1 MGTRRKNQMHTDHGS
16 GIRTAASLAGAFL
29 AGVGMALAWGAV
41 SALLHPERWFPDTV
55 LAGLFSQPL
64 QIQIALY
71 GIVSPVLEE
80 FLFRLL
86 LFDLVKRFAGEK
98 AGTWIVS
105 ALFALWHGNVLQML
119 YAFPAGLILQK
130 LRSRSGRMEVPILCH
145 IGANLTAILI
155 SSFMRQAFPA

>member
-64 QIQIALY
+64 QI
-71 GIVSPVLEE
+71 SR
-80 FLFRLL
+80 FLSNLL
-86 LFDLVKRFAGEK
+86 VQTL
-98 AGTWIVS
+98 
-105 ALFALWHGNVLQML
+105 
-119 YAFPAGLILQK
+119 
-130 LRSRSGRMEVPILCH
+130 
-145 IGANLTAILI
+145 
-155 SSFMRQAFPA
+155 